1 MAEWLRKA
9 NIGRLKRVR
18 SATPFTVN
26 PNMPIHI
33 INMHITANRSD
44 HINISLQTTNLY
56 ESLVLYRIILNAEGA
71 VIPLKTSAC
80 CSTDSRTIFQKQSA
94 TARLKFFVV
103 TW

>member
-1 MAEWLRKA
+1 M
-9 NIGRLKRVR
+9 N
-18 SATPFTVN
+18 
-26 PNMPIHI
+26 
-33 INMHITANRSD
+33 
-44 HINISLQTTNLY
+44 Q
-56 ESLVLYRIILNAEGA
+56 LVLYMIKLNAEGA